1 MAAPMFPDLVAERFV
16 RICQYVGG
24 RAVGANLNLED
35 NSFASGIGAG
45 PWTLSSGTVDI
56 TGQATIVR
64 DEQSGYTTGDDV
76 VIKGPMADLAIY
88 ENYHFEGLPSEFTQI
103 FFGIVGGMPT
113 CPAPMSMLFQ
123 HELGHVTVHPAGNMD
138 KYKKQSK
145 SMPLPQTGG
154 FSSQTMNILSDLVLN
169 HSVMHSANILGTTD
183 PDIMLR
189 MRQEALYGLAGLY
202 MMPQCQN
209 VQAHADLVEGGVLPD
224 TRYKPTQPC
233 TAASDPENPPALP
246 CPYAVSG
253 SVHDQGCYD
262 NHFVDATDP
271 NKDEHFMFASGDTP
285 FWQAVTGHGR
295 GSQFYPMLSQACRY
309 DLPEENRQVYFNP
322 QPALKEKFQYPWKP
336 SLDGQMIV
344 YNCTQCGN
352 IWYAHDTA
360 YTDLTTGSFI
370 TSDGR
375 NEDPTFLQNLES
387 YQQGQLCPGRAPHD
401 NKYQCGATF
410 DKISS
415 WVFNVDNSTNPYG
428 FLHAV
433 TETWTFDDRS
443 SNKTGLHGMEP
454 IWAIQ
459 VEEAPGV
466 LERITTAS
474 NPGSA
479 STGAYCR
486 VDRSYFTQACP
497 QCHKPTSNYY
507 GEGQHHNGRGYTTEA
522 LERLSYSNDAAAM
535 KTLNQLLF
543 LQQWAGIYSDM
554 PNVIEDSDLRLLSPG
569 GRPIPKGW
577 PRAKAFL
584 TLAGM
589 DDARINR
596 GC

>member
-1 MAAPMFPDLVAERFV
+1 MFPDLVAERFV

-64 DEQSGYTTGDDV
+64 DDQSGYTTGDDV
-76 VIKGPMADLAIY
+76 VIKGPMVDLAIY
-88 ENYHFEGLPSEFTQI
+88 ENYHFAGLPSEFAQI
-103 FFGIVGGMPT
+103 FFGMVGGMPT

-209 VQAHADLVEGGVLPD
+209 VQAHADLVEGGVASRYSIQTHSAMHCRVRSRESACNSLPL
-224 TRYKPTQPC
+224 C
-233 TAASDPENPPALP
+233 M
-246 CPYAVSG
+246 VSG

-309 DLPEENRQVYFNP
+309 DLPEENRQVYFN
-322 QPALKEKFQYPWKP
+322 
-336 SLDGQMIV
+336 SLPNQHSTKSSSIL
-344 YNCTQCGN
+344 GN
-352 IWYAHDTA
+352 H
-360 YTDLTTGSFI
+360 
-370 TSDGR
+370 
-375 NEDPTFLQNLES
+375 
-387 YQQGQLCPGRAPHD
+387 
-401 NKYQCGATF
+401 
-410 DKISS
+410 
-415 WVFNVDNSTNPYG
+415 
-428 FLHAV
+428 
-433 TETWTFDDRS
+433 
-443 SNKTGLHGMEP
+443 
-454 IWAIQ
+454 
-459 VEEAPGV
+459 
-466 LERITTAS
+466 
-474 NPGSA
+474 
-479 STGAYCR
+479 
-486 VDRSYFTQACP
+486 
-497 QCHKPTSNYY
+497 
-507 GEGQHHNGRGYTTEA
+507 
-522 LERLSYSNDAAAM
+522 
-535 KTLNQLLF
+535 LL
-543 LQQWAGIYSDM
+543 M
-554 PNVIEDSDLRLLSPG
+554 VR
-569 GRPIPKGW
+569 
-577 PRAKAFL
+577 
-584 TLAGM
+584 
-589 DDARINR
+589 
-596 GC
+596 

>member
-1 MAAPMFPDLVAERFV
+1 MFPDLVAERFV

-35 NSFASGIGAG
+35 DSFASGIGAG
-45 PWTLSSGTVDI
+45 PWTLNSGTVDI

-103 FFGIVGGMPT
+103 FFGMVGGVPT

-271 NKDEHFMFASGDTP
+271 ALIKHFMFASGDTP

-401 NKYQCGATF
+401 TKYQCGATF

-428 FLHAV
+428 FLHLV

-459 VEEAPGV
+459 MEEAPGL

-522 LERLSYSNDAAAM
+522 LERLFHSNDTAAM

>member
-1 MAAPMFPDLVAERFV
+1 MARQLFPELVAERFV

-35 NSFASGIGAG
+35 DSFASGIGAG
-45 PWTLSSGTVDI
+45 PWSMAKPVDI

-88 ENYHFEGLPSEFTQI
+88 ENYHLEGLPPEFTQI
-103 FFGIVGGMPT
+103 FFGVVSGMPT

-123 HELGHVTVHPAGNMD
+123 HELGHVTVHPAGDME

-209 VQAHADLVEGGVLPD
+209 VQAHANLVEAGSIPD
-224 TRYKPTQPC
+224 TRYQPTEPC
-233 TAASDPENPPALP
+233 TAESDPNNPPAIP
-246 CPYAVSG
+246 CPYMVSG

-271 NKDEHFMFASGDTP
+271 NKAEHFMFASGNTP
-285 FWQAVTGHGR
+285 FWQAVIGHGR

-309 DLPEENRQVYFNP
+309 GLPEQNRTVQFLA
-322 QPALKEKFQYPWKP
+322 QPALKEKFQYHWKP
-336 SLDGQMIV
+336 SLDDKMIV

-375 NEDPTFLQNLES
+375 NSDPTFLES
-387 YQQGQLCPGRAPHD
+387 LDYYRRGQLCPGRAPYD
-401 NKYQCGATF
+401 SKYRCDAGI

-415 WVFNVDNSTNPYG
+415 WSLEPDSKHVVD
-428 FLHAV
+428 
-433 TETWTFDDRS
+433 ETWTFDNRPS
-443 SNKTGLHGMEP
+443 GKTGLHGMEP

-459 VEEAPGV
+459 VSNSSLSISPG
-466 LERITTAS
+466 LGLIQLAS
-474 NPGSA
+474 NPGSFNVTA
-479 STGAYCR
+479 GCR
-486 VDRSYFTQACP
+486 IDRSYFSQLCP
-497 QCHKPTSNYY
+497 QCGEPTSNYY
-507 GEGQHHNGRGYTTEA
+507 GEGQHHNGQGYTTEA
-522 LERLSYSNDAAAM
+522 LERLFHSNDIAAM

-554 PNVIEDSDLRLLSPG
+554 PNVIDDSDLRLLSSS

-589 DDARINR
+589 DEARMNR

>member
-1 MAAPMFPDLVAERFV
+1 MFPDLVAERFV

-35 NSFASGIGAG
+35 DSFASGIGAG
-45 PWTLSSGTVDI
+45 PWTLNSGTVDI

-103 FFGIVGGMPT
+103 FFGMVGGVPT

-271 NKDEHFMFASGDTP
+271 ALIKHFMFASGDTP

-401 NKYQCGATF
+401 TKYQCGAGF

-428 FLHAV
+428 FLHLV

-459 VEEAPGV
+459 MEEAPGL

-522 LERLSYSNDAAAM
+522 LERLFHSNDTAAM